1 MKTHPICH
9 VPHHFY
15 IDLIL
20 LVVGEYLKSL
30 LLQPTRGLVV
40 LFYISRILVQ
50 DFTRQLLD
58 YTKKDKKSRIFFGSE
73 LSEANNEP
81 TFRIH

>member
-1 MKTHPICH
+1 MKTHSIYH
-9 VPHHFY
+9 NFY

-40 LFYISRILVQ
+40 LFYILRILVQ
-50 DFTRQLLD
+50 DSTRQLLD
-58 YTKKDKKSRIFFGSE
+58 YTKKNHKKSRNFFGSE